1 MVESSNNSQ
10 PHRRTRNDHAT
21 EKAEDYVEAV
31 ADIIEQNMTCRVS
44 DLAKRFDVS
53 HVTVSRLVARLVS
66 ENLLDTSPYRPI
78 VLTAKG
84 KRLARRS
91 KQRHEIVYRFLLAIG
106 VDESNATSDSEG
118 IEHHVSAAT
127 LASMSHYLESKGV

>member
-1 MVESSNNSQ
+1 MVESSSNSL

-31 ADIIEQNMTCRVS
+31 ADIIDQQATCRVS

-66 ENLLDTSPYRPI
+66 EKLLETSPYRPI

-91 KQRHEIVYRFLLAIG
+91 KQRHEIVYKFLLAIG
-106 VDESNATSDSEG
+106 VDESNAMSDSEG

-127 LASMSHYLESKGV
+127 LTAMSQFLDSRGV